1 MDQSQTAF
9 TIRKGR
15 PEDAVAI
22 HRLIVELAIYERA
35 ENEVTTTV
43 EQLVE
48 DGFGSDAIYRLFV
61 AEVQGA
67 VVGMALWYEKYST
80 WKGRCGFLKTSWCGS
95 RTGAKASAR
104 RCFWQWLKRVPRQIT
119 AGWNGKCW
127 IGTSRRLG
135 FTNRLVPDWIR
146 SGSMGS

>member
-1 MDQSQTAF
+1 MDQSQPAF

-15 PEDAVAI
+15 PEDAAAI

-61 AEVQGA
+61 AEVQATRLFWRNCA
-67 VVGMALWYEKYST
+67 VV
-80 WKGRCGFLKTSWCGS
+80 C
-95 RTGAKASAR
+95 
-104 RCFWQWLKRVPRQIT
+104 VPVSSDYGPFP
-119 AGWNGKCW
+119 AM
-127 IGTSRRLG
+127 L
-135 FTNRLVPDWIR
+135 
-146 SGSMGS
+146 